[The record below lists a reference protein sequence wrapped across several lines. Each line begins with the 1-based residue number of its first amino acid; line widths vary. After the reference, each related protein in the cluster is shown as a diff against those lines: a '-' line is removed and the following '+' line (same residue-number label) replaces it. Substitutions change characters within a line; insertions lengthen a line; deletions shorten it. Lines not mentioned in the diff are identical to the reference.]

1 MPENNQDA
9 VSGMEQ
15 VRNLLFGAQVQQIEE
30 RIKKLEDFFVSRI
43 DALKSEIVES
53 LQRQERLFHS
63 KIQEESSR
71 RSEDKNFIE
80 SKEERLSEELK
91 SSLEALSESCS
102 TAQSEM
108 NARLAE
114 SNERLLCALNDRHN
128 DALKALSDLAVLLRR
143 ELGAKTALAKAFAKL
158 ADGEADEIGVCASD
172 EK

>member
-91 SSLEALSESCS
+91 SSLEALSESFS

-108 NARLAE
+108 SA
-114 SNERLLCALNDRHN
+114 RLLCALNDRHN
-128 DALKALSDLAVLLRR
+128 DALRALNDLAVLLRR
-143 ELGAKTALAKAFAKL
+143 ELVAKTALAKAFAEL
-158 ADGEADEIGVCASD
+158 ADGEANEIGVCASD